1 MFYAFFVC
9 RLPLKSHKLSHS
21 KVPLTYLSLYLFIY
35 ATLSTDYFNS
45 KFAIEIIVLYT
56 SICLVKYLKD
66 EDFIMKFGQKL
77 KQIREEKGISQEQ
90 LALLTEISQSQI
102 ARTELGQI
110 NTSISHV
117 STYAK
122 FLKVEAM
129 VLFDFTDLKVKTKN
143 D

>member
-1 MFYAFFVC
+1 M
-9 RLPLKSHKLSHS
+9 L
-21 KVPLTYLSLYLFIY
+21 
-35 ATLSTDYFNS
+35 
-45 KFAIEIIVLYT
+45 IVIYT

-66 EDFIMKFGQKL
+66 KDFIKKFGQKL

-122 FLKVEAM
+122 FLKVEARI
-129 VLFDFTDLKVKTKN
+129 LFDFTDLKVKNKK
-143 D
+143 